1 MMWLRNLLRVQHS
14 EVLKPELESEQPGP
28 RAPVLTT
35 MFQSLNI
42 PARLK
47 GDPCRSLVWQ

>member
-1 MMWLRNLLRVQHS
+1 MMWSTNLLRVPHS
-14 EVLKPELESEQPGP
+14 YVLRPELESEQPGY

-35 MFQSLNI
+35 TFQSLST